1 MRAIITAY
9 GQNRIGILGE
19 ITALVGKFNM
29 DVRDISQKIMDEYFT
44 MIMLVDLS
52 QSNVSIAEAAK
63 QFKELGEKLHL
74 IIEIQHE
81 DVFKAMHR
89 I

>member
-19 ITALVGKFNM
+19 ITALVGKFHM

-63 QFKELGEKLHL
+63 KFKELGEKLHL

>member
-9 GQNRIGILGE
+9 GQNRSGILAE
-19 ITALVGKFNM
+19 ITALVGKFLM
-29 DVRDISQKIMDEYFT
+29 DIRDISQKIMDEYFT

-52 QSNVSIAEAAK
+52 KSTVSISEAANE
-63 QFKELGEKLHL
+63 FSELGKKLML

-81 DVFKAMHR
+81 DVFKAMQR

>member
-1 MRAIITAY
+1 MDAEIS
-9 GQNRIGILGE
+9 GKNHGE
-19 ITALVGKFNM
+19 YI
-29 DVRDISQKIMDEYFT
+29 Q
-44 MIMLVDLS
+44 MIMLVDLDKS
-52 QSNVSIAEAAK
+52 TVSIAEAAK
-63 QFKELGEKLHL
+63 EFKEFSSTINL

>member
-19 ITALVGKFNM
+19 ITALVGKFQM

-44 MIMLVDLS
+44 MIMLVDLTKS
-52 QSNVSIAEAAK
+52 PVSIAEASK
-63 QFKELGEKLHL
+63 EFKKLGEKLHL
-74 IIEIQHE
+74 VIEIQHE

>member
-9 GQNRIGILGE
+9 GQNRSGILAA
-19 ITALVGKFNM
+19 ITALVGNFSM
-29 DVRDISQKIMDEYFT
+29 DIRDISQKIMDEYFT
-44 MIMLVDLS
+44 MIMLVDMS
-52 QSNVSIAEAAK
+52 KSNITIADARK
-63 QFKELGEKLHL
+63 QFSELGKNLSL

-81 DVFKAMHR
+81 DVFKAMQR

>member
-19 ITALVGKFNM
+19 ITALVGKFQM

-52 QSNVSIAEAAK
+52 KSPVSISEASK
-63 QFKELGEKLHL
+63 EFKKLGEKLNL

>member
-9 GQNRIGILGE
+9 GENRIGILGE
-19 ITALVGKFNM
+19 ITTLVGKFQM
-29 DVRDISQKIMDEYFT
+29 DCRDISQKIMDEYFT
-44 MIMLVDLS
+44 MIMLVDLDKS
-52 QSNVSIAEAAK
+52 TVSIAEAAK
-63 QFKELGEKLHL
+63 EFKELSKKLNL